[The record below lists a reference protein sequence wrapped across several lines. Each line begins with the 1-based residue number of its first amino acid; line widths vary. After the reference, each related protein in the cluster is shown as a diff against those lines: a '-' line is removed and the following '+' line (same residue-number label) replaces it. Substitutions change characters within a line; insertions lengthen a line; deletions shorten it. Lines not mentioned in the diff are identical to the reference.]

1 MSAATCTIRGCGRKV
16 RAKQLCA
23 AHYTR
28 AQRHGDPGA
37 LNEVRARHEP
47 RYRDELPAGY
57 WSDVSVLAPGL
68 FGAVIVCEACGF
80 QLGPVF
86 TPASAAMAIHGHQ
99 LRAHNAPGRR
109 HDST

>member
-1 MSAATCTIRGCGRKV
+1 MRVCTIPDCGRKIKA
-16 RAKQLCA
+16 RALCS
-23 AHYTR
+23 AHYSRTK
-28 AQRHGDPGA
+28 RHGDPRA
-37 LNEVRARHEP
+37 LSTVRRRREL
-47 RYRDELPAGY
+47 RFRDELPAGY

-99 LRAHNAPGRR
+99 LRAHTIPGRR
-109 HDST
+109 HVSA